1 MVCGPTWV
9 HELVESRLHTTG
21 IDALPSKS
29 QGQAQHMTQTV
40 QGRRVAVTGAASGIG
55 AATARKLMADGWRV
69 ACLDRNIEGARATAG
84 DRGIAVLIDVAD
96 EASTAAAFARVR
108 EAFGGLDALVTAAGV
123 IETTPFLDTTVEQFR
138 RLFDINV
145 IGSFL
150 SVREGAKLMQP
161 GSRICMVASIS
172 SYTGGGYVATGA
184 YATSKGAVLTMMKSC
199 ARALGDKGIA
209 VNAVAPGFI
218 DTPFVASAMSDPVGR
233 AQVVAA
239 VGKVGH
245 GGTDCRSG
253 GLADL
258 AERRLRARRHAD
270 RGRRHPHALIL
281 G

>member
-1 MVCGPTWV
+1 
-9 HELVESRLHTTG
+9 
-21 IDALPSKS
+21 
-29 QGQAQHMTQTV
+29 MTATV

-69 ACLDRNIEGARATAG
+69 ACLDRNVEGARATAG
-84 DRGIAVLIDVAD
+84 DSGIAVPIDVAD

-150 SVREGAKLMQP
+150 SVREGAKLMQS

-239 VGKVGH
+239 VGKVGKAEQIAEAAAWLISPNADFVH
-245 GGTDCRSG
+245 GATLIADG
-253 GLADL
+253 G
-258 AERRLRARRHAD
+258 
-270 RGRRHPHALIL
+270 IL
-281 G
+281 MR